1 MKRTLAAGFGLFL
14 ALIAGPATAD
24 ESAPAPQTSPLQGTP
39 FESGPN
45 AAAVPKLKA
54 GGSIVRSSADNSLT
68 QDDRF
73 RLRMLGL
80 KKTHSAAVVLRK
92 IPRTDVARQSARLK
106 AFAKSL
112 DSLAPSGACDAI
124 VAAGDSHAMC
134 TGHVDGPLGKVPVRM
149 PVSSKIESG
158 EGGALKMTI
167 TNHAPMEAKPFLG
180 WSEVVAP
187 GGLKVAIELFPT
199 DDGWLEYTRV
209 GVEMSAHEGSAKTI
223 SDAMLKLEGWMSL
236 ELGKTR

>member
-1 MKRTLAAGFGLFL
+1 MKRRVAVAFGLL
-14 ALIAGPATAD
+14 VACIVSTASAD
-24 ESAPAPQTSPLQGTP
+24 EGASPLQGTP

-45 AAAVPKLKA
+45 AAALPKLKP
-54 GGSIVRSSADNSLT
+54 GSAIIRSTADNSLT
-68 QDDRF
+68 PDDRF

-92 IPRTDVARQSARLK
+92 ITRTDVARQEARLR

-112 DSLAPSGACDAI
+112 ETLAPSGACDAI
-124 VAAGDSHAMC
+124 VSAGDSHALC

-149 PVSSKIESG
+149 PVSSKIERT
-158 EGGALKMTI
+158 EAGALKLVI

-223 SDAMLKLEGWMSL
+223 SDAMLKLEGWMSR
-236 ELGKTR
+236 ELGKTT

>member
-1 MKRTLAAGFGLFL
+1 MRKGWAGLGLGLVCGLFAAVTPASAETSL
-14 ALIAGPATAD
+14 A
-24 ESAPAPQTSPLQGTP
+24 GTP
-39 FESGPN
+39 FDVAAN
-45 AAAVPKLKA
+45 AATLPALANGRAV
-54 GGSIVRSSADNSLT
+54 IRSTADNTLT
-68 QDDRF
+68 PDDRF

-92 IPRTDVARQSARLK
+92 IPRTDATRQAARLS
-106 AFAKSL
+106 AFARSL

-124 VAAGDSHAMC
+124 VAAGESHALC

-149 PVSSKIESG
+149 PVASKLETG
-158 EGGALKMTI
+158 ENGSMRLVI

-180 WSEVVAP
+180 WSEVVAV

-223 SDAMLKLEGWMSL
+223 SDAMLKLEKWMTA
-236 ELGKTR
+236 ELAKTR

>member
-1 MKRTLAAGFGLFL
+1 MKRALAAAFGLFVGL
-14 ALIAGPATAD
+14 VVTTAPASAD
-24 ESAPAPQTSPLQGTP
+24 ESAPSPLQGTP
-39 FESGPN
+39 FESGAN
-45 AAAVPKLKA
+45 AAALPKLKA
-54 GGSIVRSSADNSLT
+54 GSAVIRSTADNSLT

-92 IPRTDVARQSARLK
+92 IPKTDAAQQSARLK

-112 DSLAPSGACDAI
+112 DKLAPSGACDAI
-124 VAAGDSHAMC
+124 VSAGDSHALC

-149 PVSSKIESG
+149 PVASKIETG
-158 EGGALKMTI
+158 ENGSLKLVI
-167 TNHAPMEAKPFLG
+167 SNYAPMEAKPFLG
-180 WSEVVAP
+180 WSEVVGT

-199 DDGWLEYTRV
+199 EDGWLEYTRV

-223 SDAMLKLEGWMSL
+223 SDAMLKLEGWL
-236 ELGKTR
+236 TRELAKAS

>member
-1 MKRTLAAGFGLFL
+1 MKRRVAVAFGLL
-14 ALIAGPATAD
+14 VACVVSTASAD
-24 ESAPAPQTSPLQGTP
+24 EAASPLHGTP

-45 AAAVPKLKA
+45 AAALPKLKL
-54 GGSIVRSSADNSLT
+54 GSAIIRSTEDNSLT
-68 QDDRF
+68 PDDRF

-92 IPRTDVARQSARLK
+92 ITRTDVVRQEARLR
-106 AFAKSL
+106 AFARSL
-112 DSLAPSGACDAI
+112 ETLAPSGACDAI
-124 VAAGDSHAMC
+124 VSAGDSHALC

-149 PVSSKIESG
+149 PVSSKIERTDA
-158 EGGALKMTI
+158 GALKLVI

-223 SDAMLKLEGWMSL
+223 SDAMLKLEGWMSR
-236 ELGKTR
+236 ELGKTT